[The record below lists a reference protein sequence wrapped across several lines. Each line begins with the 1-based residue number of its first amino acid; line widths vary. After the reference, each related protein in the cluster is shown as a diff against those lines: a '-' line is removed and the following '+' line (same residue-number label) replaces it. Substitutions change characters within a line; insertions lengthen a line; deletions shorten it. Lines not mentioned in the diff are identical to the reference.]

1 MVRVW
6 LGVIAVGVLII
17 LFASSAVLPGTAL
30 DVPGARGAD
39 VVPENEPPRTGI
51 WPVNWTFYGSA
62 GGGWGLTS
70 ASLSNPGPTVTV
82 YRGDLANLTLIS
94 TDSTSVKHTWF
105 IDYNGNNIADGNEP
119 SSPDFTS
126 AQTIIWNFTADQ
138 SGNWTY
144 KCGYHQTSMTGTI
157 IVLSEPRPV
166 TLTFYGGAAE
176 GWGFSTAK
184 VTNPGPSLVVLW
196 GTKVN
201 LTLISTDS
209 TSVKHTWFIDY
220 NGNNIADG
228 NEPSS
233 PDFTSA
239 QTIIWNFTADQSGNW
254 TYKCGYHQTSM
265 TGTILIV
272 GGPPLRPPSRIAI
285 PLITG
290 IMIGTLGVVLAFAAV
305 YHVRAVRAAKRMKSG
320 VRDDG

>member
-82 YRGDLANLTLIS
+82 YRGDLANL
-94 TDSTSVKHTWF
+94 
-105 IDYNGNNIADGNEP
+105 NNIADGNEP

-166 TLTFYGGAAE
+166 NLTFYGGAAE

-184 VTNPGPSLVVLW
+184 VTNPGPSLVV
-196 GTKVN
+196 
-201 LTLISTDS
+201 
-209 TSVKHTWFIDY
+209 H
-220 NGNNIADG
+220 NIADG

-305 YHVRAVRAAKRMKSG
+305 YHVRAVRAAKRMK
-320 VRDDG
+320 